1 MQNCNNSRLGALTG
15 IAEGC
20 LDQLFSTCFTR
31 QELAENLI
39 TNDLHA
45 KANEA
50 ITIIANYPSSP
61 PLFTL
66 LHHLEGSPFHLG
78 GGGYR
83 VGSYKRTG
91 PGSCIET

>member
-20 LDQLFSTCFTR
+20 LNQLFSTCFTP
-31 QELAENLI
+31 QELDEKLI
-39 TNDLHA
+39 TNDLRA
-45 KANEA
+45 KAKEA

-61 PLFTL
+61 PTSTL
-66 LHHLEGSPFHLG
+66 LHPSEGSPFDPG
-78 GGGYR
+78 GGSCS
-83 VGSYKRTG
+83 VGSYERVG

>member
-20 LDQLFSTCFTR
+20 LNQLFSTCFTP
-31 QELAENLI
+31 QELDEKLI
-39 TNDLHA
+39 TNDLRA
-45 KANEA
+45 KAKEA

-61 PLFTL
+61 PTSKL
-66 LHHLEGSPFHLG
+66 LHQSKGPTFHPG
-78 GGGYR
+78 GGGGR
-83 VGSYKRTG
+83 VGSCERTG

>member
-31 QELAENLI
+31 QELGEKLI
-39 TNDLHA
+39 TSDLLA

-50 ITIIANYPSSP
+50 ITIIANYPSSSSTST
-61 PLFTL
+61 LF
-66 LHHLEGSPFHLG
+66 HQSEGSPFDPG
-78 GGGYR
+78 GGGCC
-83 VGSYKRTG
+83 VGSYERAG